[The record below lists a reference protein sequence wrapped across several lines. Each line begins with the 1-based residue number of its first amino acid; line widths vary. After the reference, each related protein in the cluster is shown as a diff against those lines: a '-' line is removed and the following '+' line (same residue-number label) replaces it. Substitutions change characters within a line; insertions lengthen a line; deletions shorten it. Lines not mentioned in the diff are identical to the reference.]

1 MQTLPERSTPRLLSV
16 VRACLAAL
24 TLVAIGWQLWLHVT
38 ASYSALNFF
47 SYFTNLSNLLAAIV
61 LLLSVLLLSAPRL
74 SLDGL
79 RFLSTTNMVVV
90 GIVFAALLRNVDLG
104 ALRPWVN
111 MVLHYMMPVAMAM
124 DWLIDPPRSRLTARH
139 LVAALLFPSIYLGY
153 TLLRGAALG
162 WYPYPFLN
170 PANVGGY
177 GGVALYAL
185 GIFAAF
191 LAVGGALLV
200 MGNRRGAR
208 ASGH

>member
-90 GIVFAALLRNVDLG
+90 GIVFVALLRNVDLG

-111 MVLHYMMPVAMAM
+111 MVLHYVMPVAMAM